1 MIILTTEGK
10 HIMRVTRNVEF
21 EIKPGK
27 AEEFKTKFDNDVVP
41 MLKKQDGFRGELS
54 LVNPQNRAIGISVWD
69 TEKHAETYRTETYPK
84 VLKTLESL
92 IQGTPSVETYQVATS
107 TIG

>member
-1 MIILTTEGK
+1 
-10 HIMRVTRNVEF
+10 MRFTRNVEF

-27 AEEFKTKFDNDVVP
+27 ANEFKTKFDNEVVP

-54 LVNPQNRAIGISVWD
+54 LVNPQNHAIGISMWD
-69 TEKHAETYRTETYPK
+69 SEKSAELYRTETYPK
-84 VLKTLESL
+84 VLKTLEPL
-92 IQGTPSVETYQVATS
+92 IQGTPSVETYEVATS

>member
-1 MIILTTEGK
+1 
-10 HIMRVTRNVEF
+10 MRFTRNVEF

-27 AEEFKTKFDNDVVP
+27 TEEFKSKFDGEVVP

-54 LVNPQNRAIGISVWD
+54 LVNPENHALGISMWD
-69 TEKHAETYRTETYPK
+69 SEKNAELYRTDTYPK
-84 VLKTLESL
+84 VLELLKGL
-92 IQGTPSVETYQVATS
+92 IVGTPRVATFTVATS

>member
-1 MIILTTEGK
+1 
-10 HIMRVTRNVEF
+10 MRVTRNVEF

-41 MLKKQDGFRGELS
+41 MLKKQEGVRGELS

-69 TEKHAETYRTETYPK
+69 TEKHAETYRTDTYPRI
-84 VLKTLESL
+84 LKSLEAL
-92 IQGTPSVETYQVATS
+92 IVGTPRVEMFQVATS

>member
-1 MIILTTEGK
+1 
-10 HIMRVTRNVEF
+10 VEF

-27 AEEFKTKFDNDVVP
+27 ASEFKTKFDNDVVP

-69 TEKHAETYRTETYPK
+69 SEKSAEQYRTDTYPK

-92 IQGTPSVETYQVATS
+92 IQGTPRVEMFEVATS

>member
-1 MIILTTEGK
+1 
-10 HIMRVTRNVEF
+10 MRFTRNVEF

-27 AEEFKTKFDNDVVP
+27 TEEFKTKFNAEVVP

-54 LVNPQNRAIGISVWD
+54 LVNPKNHALGISMWD
-69 TEKHAETYRTETYPK
+69 SEKSAETYRTETYPK

-92 IQGTPSVETYQVATS
+92 IEGTPHVETFTVATS

>member
-1 MIILTTEGK
+1 
-10 HIMRVTRNVEF
+10 MRFTRNVEF

-27 AEEFKTKFDNDVVP
+27 ASEFKTKFDSEVVP

-54 LVNPQNRAIGISVWD
+54 LVNPKNHAIGISMWD
-69 TEKHAETYRTETYPK
+69 SEKSAELYRTETYPK

-92 IQGTPSVETYQVATS
+92 IQGAPSVETYEVATS

>member
-1 MIILTTEGK
+1 
-10 HIMRVTRNVEF
+10 MRYTRNVEF

-27 AEEFKTKFDNDVVP
+27 AEEFKSKFDGEVVP

-54 LVNPQNRAIGISVWD
+54 LVNPENHALGISMWD
-69 TEKHAETYRTETYPK
+69 SEKNAELYRTDTYPK
-84 VLKTLESL
+84 VLDLLKGL
-92 IQGTPSVETYQVATS
+92 IVGTPRVATFTVATS

>member
-1 MIILTTEGK
+1 
-10 HIMRVTRNVEF
+10 MRVTRNVEF

-27 AEEFKTKFDNDVVP
+27 ASEFKTKFDNDVVP

-69 TEKHAETYRTETYPK
+69 SEKSAEQYRTDTYPK

-92 IQGTPSVETYQVATS
+92 IQGTPRVEMFEVATS